1 MLTSRNLLALCLVSL
16 FLTLSACDSTPP
28 VQMSTL
34 TTTVTLN
41 TGKDIAPSDAV
52 PLRGANL
59 PMTLAATPDGQFTI
73 ICGMGYREALWAVR
87 TADAQVVSQTDFA
100 AHVERQRAGPQTEE
114 QPTKV
119 DSRHNA
125 DRPQTNGLYY
135 GIVATNNTVYAAQGG
150 HDAIAVLSLSPT
162 GQLMLTDTIRA
173 QRNDFPAGLAL
184 DQHGLLYVSNNSSG
198 GNPDPYRTPASMA
211 IYDPATKTELGRYV
225 FESTGNT
232 SNYPLAITVL
242 RNGSKTFV
250 ASERD
255 GTVYSLNTTDPTHPT
270 LNKIIPT
277 GSHPDALL
285 LNKDESR
292 LFVANSQSDTVSV
305 IDTASDKLI
314 ATILLRPDAVRGL
327 PGVTPTSM
335 ALSPDERTL
344 YVTLSDMNAVAVVDT
359 DSQRILGMI
368 PAGDYPSAVL
378 AGSDRLLVVNAKG
391 HKAHNPN
398 PTYNP
403 FTRKIDRD
411 SYILSVILGDV
422 QSMPISSAA
431 KLPEQTQLVMTANHF
446 NRLTPPTPATAPA
459 IGAAFGKIKHVIYII
474 KENRTYDQVLG
485 DDARG
490 NGDASLALFNEKV
503 TPNQHALADRFVLLD
518 NIYAC
523 GEVSGDGWVWSTQG
537 IANAYVE
544 RTISYNYSGRGR
556 TFDYEGENNGYPTG
570 GFPATDPDGK
580 PLSNDPQYRNGAPP
594 VPDVAGADVH
604 LWDLARRAHL
614 SIRNYGF
621 YLSEGDKKAGVTM
634 IPENYPTVA
643 GLQPPGHDLA
653 GITDMDFRRFDLDYP
668 DSDAPQIWFD
678 RSNDPNCLYQKKSYG
693 KHAAP
698 SRFAEWNSE
707 FQQMLQQDPTGDSV
721 PALMTIRLPHD
732 HTQGLTSKKHTPMSE
747 VADNDYAVGQLV
759 EAISHSPIWSS
770 TAIFIIEDDAQAG
783 PDHVDCHRTTAY
795 VISPWIKPGSVDHE
809 FHNTDSMLRT
819 IEQLLGLQPMSQY
832 DATATLISDWD
843 KTAANADPYA
853 AILPPQQIISA
864 INITAAK
871 STTDA
876 AIEKQ
881 LELAS
886 DQMDFVHADAAPAA
900 QLNLIIWKSVKGMN
914 STMPLPRNSLVSPTT
929 PPKTDDDDDDD

>member
-1 MLTSRNLLALCLVSL
+1 MLIHRNLPALCLIT
-16 FLTLSACDSTPP
+16 FCLTLSACNSAPP
-28 VQMSTL
+28 VQMSML

-41 TGKDIAPSDAV
+41 TGKDIVPADAT
-52 PLRGANL
+52 PLQGANL
-59 PMTLAATPDGQFTI
+59 PMTLAATPDGQFAI
-73 ICGMGYREALWAVR
+73 ICGMGYREALWSVR
-87 TADAQVVSQTDFA
+87 ITDAQVVSQSDFT
-100 AHVERQRAGPQTEE
+100 AHAERQRAEPQTED
-114 QPTKV
+114 QPIRV

-135 GIVATNNTVYAAQGG
+135 GVVATNDTVYAAQGG
-150 HDAIAVLSLSPT
+150 HDAIAVLSISPT
-162 GQLMLTDTIRA
+162 GQLALIDTIRA
-173 QRNDFPAGLAL
+173 QKNDFPAGLAL

-198 GNPDPYRTPASMA
+198 GKPKPYQTPASMA
-211 IYDPATKTELGRYV
+211 IYDPAKKTELGRYI

-277 GSHPDALL
+277 GSRPDALL

-305 IDTASDKLI
+305 IETASDAVI
-314 ATILLRPDAVRGL
+314 GTILLRPDAVRGL

-335 ALSPDERTL
+335 SLSPDEKTL
-344 YVTLSDMNAVAVVDT
+344 YVTLSDMNALAVVDV

-378 AGSDRLLVVNAKG
+378 AGADRLLVVNAKG
-391 HKAHNPN
+391 HNAHNPN

-403 FTRKIDRD
+403 FVRQIDRG
-411 SYILSVILGDV
+411 SYILSVILGNV
-422 QSMPISSAA
+422 QSMPISSTA
-431 KLPEQTQLVMTANHF
+431 KLPEQTQLVMSANHF
-446 NRLTPPTPATAPA
+446 NRLAPPTPSTAPA

-490 NGDASLALFNEKV
+490 NGDASLALFNDKV

-518 NIYAC
+518 NLYAC

-544 RTISYNYSGRGR
+544 RTIPYNYSSRGR

-580 PLSNDPQYRNGAPP
+580 PLSGDPQYQNGAPP

-621 YLSEGDKKAGVTM
+621 YLSEGDKKAGVTL

-653 GITDMDFRRFDLDYP
+653 GITDIDFRKFDLDYA
-668 DSDAPQIWFD
+668 DSDAPKIWFD
-678 RSNDPNCLYQKKSYG
+678 RSGDPNCLYSKKTYG
-693 KHAAP
+693 KHAAT
-698 SRFAEWNSE
+698 SRFDEWNQE
-707 FQQMLQQDPTGDSV
+707 FQQMLKQDPTGNSV
-721 PALMTIRLPHD
+721 PNLITVRLPHD
-732 HTQGLTSKKHTPMSE
+732 HTQGLMSRKHTPISE

-759 EAISHSPIWSS
+759 EAVSHSPIWSS
-770 TAIFIIEDDAQAG
+770 TAIFVIEDDAQAG
-783 PDHVDCHRTTAY
+783 PDHVDCHRTTAF

-809 FHNTDSMLRT
+809 FHNTDSILKT
-819 IEQLLGLQPMSQY
+819 IELLLGLPPMSQY
-832 DATATLISDWD
+832 DAIATPISDWD
-843 KTAANADPYA
+843 KTATNADPFIALLPPKQMIA
-853 AILPPQQIISA
+853 AINTPAPRPA
-864 INITAAK
+864 TEAAV
-871 STTDA
+871 
-876 AIEKQ
+876 EKQ

-900 QLNLIIWKSVKGMN
+900 QLNLIIWKSVKGID
-914 STMPLPRNSLVSPTT
+914 STMPPPRNSLVSPTT
-929 PPKTDDDDDDD
+929 PPKTDDDDDD